1 MQLKPFLLDAWLDQ
15 YEHDIEFNLAASTGP
30 TWTVNDI
37 LALADDE
44 TRHRFL
50 NHNLVYSRPAGAD
63 SLREAIAEM
72 QRVPVE
78 AVQIVTG
85 ASEAL
90 VALMWLAAEPGAN
103 VIIPLPGFTTF
114 SALPESLGLETRF
127 YRVRRENG
135 FRIDPDEIKRLADSK
150 TKLILVNSPHNP
162 TGATIGDGEMEALHD
177 FTAER
182 GIQLVSDE
190 VYHPIYHGRPTKS
203 AARLPHATVIA
214 DLSKAFSIAGVRTGW
229 MIEHD
234 AQRRQQYWTAR
245 AYFSIC
251 NTTTGEILSEIAI
264 RKRDVVLG
272 KTQEAATRNLKLL
285 ERFMADHRDVLGW
298 IPPQG
303 GMTAFPWL
311 VSGEN
316 APPVL
321 PGRHRAWNPAGSR
334 RLLRCALAFPP
345 GLCRRRR
352 QFLQGARPLR
362 SIRKELVGEDGHSMT
377 GNLLR
382 RDQQYLIVV
391 IPTAERSGGGGIC
404 FRAYAGKRSASKL
417 IQKSCD
423 QAPRCN
429 PFHQSRTRDFAV
441 FPRTTSGL
449 RCRRTARRRSGLRR
463 VSGCPLLVWQADA
476 MTI

>member
-1 MQLKPFLLDAWLDQ
+1 MQLKPFLLDAWLDR
-15 YEHDIEFNLAASTGP
+15 YEHHIDFNLAASTGP
-30 TWTVNDI
+30 NWTVNDI

-50 NHNLVYSRPAGAD
+50 NHNLVYGRPAGAD
-63 SLREAIAEM
+63 SLRQAIAEM

-90 VALMWLAAEPGAN
+90 LVLMWLAAEPGAN
-103 VIIPLPGFTTF
+103 VIIPLPGFPTF

-135 FRIDPDEIKRLADSK
+135 FRIDIEEIKRLADSK
-150 TKLILVNSPHNP
+150 TKLILINSPHNP
-162 TGATIGDGEMEALHD
+162 TGATISDDEMEALHD

-190 VYHPIYHGRPTKS
+190 VYHPIYHGRQTRS
-203 AARLPHATVIA
+203 AARLPHATVIS

-234 AQRRQQYWTAR
+234 AHRRQQYWTAR
-245 AYFSIC
+245 AYFSIS
-251 NTTTGEILSEIAI
+251 NSTTGEILSEIAI

-285 ERFMADHRDVLGW
+285 DRFMAEHRDVLDW

-311 VSGEN
+311 VSGESDRAFCQAAAERGMLL
-316 APPVL
+316 APGDCFDMPS
-321 PGRHRAWNPAGSR
+321 HF
-334 RLLRCALAFPP
+334 RLGFAAT
-345 GLCRRRR
+345 
-352 QFLQGARPLR
+352 
-362 SIRKELVGEDGHSMT
+362 GEDFSKALDLFGRFVKTWSAKK
-377 GNLLR
+377 
-382 RDQQYLIVV
+382 V
-391 IPTAERSGGGGIC
+391 TA
-404 FRAYAGKRSASKL
+404 
-417 IQKSCD
+417 
-423 QAPRCN
+423 
-429 PFHQSRTRDFAV
+429 
-441 FPRTTSGL
+441 
-449 RCRRTARRRSGLRR
+449 
-463 VSGCPLLVWQADA
+463 
-476 MTI
+476 

>member
-15 YEHDIEFNLAASTGP
+15 YEHGIEFNLAASTGP

-50 NHNLVYSRPAGAD
+50 NHKLVYSRPAGAD
-63 SLREAIAEM
+63 GLREAIAEM
-72 QRVPVE
+72 QGVPVE

-135 FRIDPDEIKRLADSK
+135 FRIDLDEIKRLADSK

-162 TGATIGDGEMEALHD
+162 TGATISDEEMEALHD
-177 FTAER
+177 FAAER

-190 VYHPIYHGRPTKS
+190 VYHPIYHGRLTRS

-234 AQRRQQYWTAR
+234 ARRRQQYWTAR
-245 AYFSIC
+245 AYFSIS
-251 NTTTGEILSEIAI
+251 NTTTGEMLSEIAI
-264 RKRDVVLG
+264 RKRDIVLG
-272 KTQEAATRNLKLL
+272 KTQEVATRNLKLL
-285 ERFMADHRDVLGW
+285 EGFMAEHRDVLGW

-316 APPVL
+316 AHAFCKAATERGIL
-321 PGRHRAWNPAGSR
+321 LAPGDCFDTPSHFRVGFAAAGDNFPK
-334 RLLRCALAFPP
+334 ALDRF
-345 GLCRRRR
+345 
-352 QFLQGARPLR
+352 
-362 SIRKELVGEDGHSMT
+362 GEFVKSWLAKM
-377 GNLLR
+377 
-382 RDQQYLIVV
+382 V
-391 IPTAERSGGGGIC
+391 TA
-404 FRAYAGKRSASKL
+404 
-417 IQKSCD
+417 
-423 QAPRCN
+423 
-429 PFHQSRTRDFAV
+429 
-441 FPRTTSGL
+441 
-449 RCRRTARRRSGLRR
+449 
-463 VSGCPLLVWQADA
+463 
-476 MTI
+476 

>member
-15 YEHDIEFNLAASTGP
+15 YEHNIEFNLAASTGP
-30 TWTVNDI
+30 VWTVKEI
-37 LALADDE
+37 LALADE
-44 TRHRFL
+44 QTRDRFL
-50 NHNLVYSRPAGAD
+50 NHHLVYSRPAGAD

-72 QRVPVE
+72 QGVPPE

-90 VALMWLAAEPGAN
+90 VVLMWLAAEPGAN

-127 YRVRRENG
+127 YRVRHENG
-135 FRIDPDEIKRLADSK
+135 FRIDLDEIKRLADPK

-162 TGATIGDGEMEALHD
+162 TGATISDDEMEALHA
-177 FTAER
+177 FTAKR

-203 AARLPHATVIA
+203 AARLPHATVIS

-234 AQRRQQYWTAR
+234 AERRKQYWNAR
-245 AYFSIC
+245 AYFSIS

-272 KTQEAATRNLKLL
+272 KAQETAARNLRLL
-285 ERFMADHRDVLGW
+285 ESFMAEHQDVLGW

-311 VSGEN
+311 LSGEN
-316 APPVL
+316 A
-321 PGRHRAWNPAGSR
+321 
-334 RLLRCALAFPP
+334 
-345 GLCRRRR
+345 
-352 QFLQGARPLR
+352 RPFC
-362 SIRKELVGEDGHSMT
+362 
-377 GNLLR
+377 
-382 RDQQYLIVV
+382 QAA
-391 IPTAERSGGGGIC
+391 AERGILLAPGDC
-404 FRAYAGKRSASKL
+404 FDVPSHFRLGFAAAAGDFSRALDRFGAFV
-417 IQKSCD
+417 KSW
-423 QAPRCN
+423 
-429 PFHQSRTRDFAV
+429 STKMV
-441 FPRTTSGL
+441 
-449 RCRRTARRRSGLRR
+449 TA
-463 VSGCPLLVWQADA
+463 
-476 MTI
+476 

>member
-1 MQLKPFLLDAWLDQ
+1 MQLKPFLLDEWLDH

-30 TWTVNDI
+30 AWTVNDI
-37 LALADDE
+37 LALGDDE

-50 NHNLVYSRPAGAD
+50 NHNLVYSRPAGAG

-162 TGATIGDGEMEALHD
+162 TGATIRDDEMEALHD
-177 FTAER
+177 FAAER

-190 VYHPIYHGRPTKS
+190 VYHPIYHGRQRRQMKS

-234 AQRRQQYWTAR
+234 ARRRQQYWTAR
-245 AYFSIC
+245 AYFSIS

-264 RKRDVVLG
+264 RKRDNVLG

-285 ERFMADHRDVLGW
+285 ERFMAEHRDVLGW

-311 VSGEN
+311 LSGEN
-316 APPVL
+316 ARAFCQAATEHGIL
-321 PGRHRAWNPAGSR
+321 LAPGDCFDAPSHFRLGFAAIEDHLSFSRALDRFG
-334 RLLRCALAFPP
+334 AFVK
-345 GLCRRRR
+345 
-352 QFLQGARPLR
+352 
-362 SIRKELVGEDGHSMT
+362 SW
-377 GNLLR
+377 
-382 RDQQYLIVV
+382 
-391 IPTAERSGGGGIC
+391 
-404 FRAYAGKRSASKL
+404 SAKM
-417 IQKSCD
+417 
-423 QAPRCN
+423 
-429 PFHQSRTRDFAV
+429 V
-441 FPRTTSGL
+441 
-449 RCRRTARRRSGLRR
+449 
-463 VSGCPLLVWQADA
+463 
-476 MTI
+476 TI

>member
-30 TWTVNDI
+30 SWTVNDI

-44 TRHRFL
+44 ARHRFL
-50 NHNLVYSRPAGAD
+50 NHKLVYSHPAGAD

-72 QRVPVE
+72 QHVPVE

-85 ASEAL
+85 ASEAI

-114 SALPESLGLETRF
+114 SALPQSLGLETRF

-135 FRIDPDEIKRLADSK
+135 FRIDLDEIKRLADAK
-150 TKLILVNSPHNP
+150 TRLILVNSPHNP
-162 TGATIGDGEMEALHD
+162 TGATISDDEMKALHD
-177 FTAER
+177 FAAGR

-190 VYHPIYHGRPTKS
+190 VYHPIYHGRQTKS
-203 AARLPHATVIA
+203 AARLPHATVIS
-214 DLSKAFSIAGVRTGW
+214 DLSKAFSVPGVRTGW

-234 AQRRQQYWTAR
+234 ARRRQQYWTAR
-245 AYFSIC
+245 AYFSVS

-272 KTQEAATRNLKLL
+272 KAHEVATRNLKLL
-285 ERFMADHRDVLGW
+285 DRFMADHREVLGW

-316 APPVL
+316 A
-321 PGRHRAWNPAGSR
+321 RAFCQA
-334 RLLRCALAFPP
+334 A
-345 GLCRRRR
+345 
-352 QFLQGARPLR
+352 
-362 SIRKELVGEDGHSMT
+362 
-377 GNLLR
+377 
-382 RDQQYLIVV
+382 
-391 IPTAERSGGGGIC
+391 AERGILLAPGDC
-404 FRAYAGKRSASKL
+404 FDTPSHFRLGFAAAGDNFARALELFGAFVKSWSARMKM
-417 IQKSCD
+417 
-423 QAPRCN
+423 
-429 PFHQSRTRDFAV
+429 V
-441 FPRTTSGL
+441 
-449 RCRRTARRRSGLRR
+449 TA
-463 VSGCPLLVWQADA
+463 
-476 MTI
+476 